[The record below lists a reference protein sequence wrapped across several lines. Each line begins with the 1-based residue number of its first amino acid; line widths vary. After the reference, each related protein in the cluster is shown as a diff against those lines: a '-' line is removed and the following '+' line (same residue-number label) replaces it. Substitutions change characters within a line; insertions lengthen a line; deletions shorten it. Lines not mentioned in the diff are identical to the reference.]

1 MNALGLALV
10 LGCLLGTGLW
20 SLTAA
25 VPRLGARRLS
35 ERIAPYLLD
44 VSDEAR
50 QITERRVADPL
61 PVLGRL
67 FGPVLG
73 RAARMLSAALGGN
86 VSVEKWLGQSGS
98 ALTVQQF
105 RTRQV
110 LAGVAGLVGGAGLG
124 VALVQNGRGLIALL
138 MPLALAVAAI
148 VGYDLLLRRRASSRV
163 AQISEEVPTVLEFLS
178 LSLSAGEGIVDA
190 LRRVADI
197 GSGELSVELR
207 RALVDTAAGSP
218 VASALTRC
226 AARVDSPPLTRAVEQ
241 MCAAMEH
248 GSPIS
253 LVLRAQA
260 QDAREEFKRTLLEAA
275 GRKEVAMLV
284 PLVLLILP
292 LSIAFALLPGI
303 FVLRAGF

>member
-124 VALVQNGRGLIALL
+124 VALVQNGRALIALL

-218 VASALTRC
+218 VAIALTRC